1 MKDALYSVLS
11 SEHEFINNI
20 CHIEELLENGIKV
33 LAFADDSFCR
43 KLESQNRTFVDARL
57 LQLYRVSA
65 PGPELT
71 VLDGEY
77 DEKTERLLKELSRL
91 APGFNFEQYVIEH
104 CSAND
109 NMIVE
114 AGAGTGK
121 TTVMIDRIMFL
132 LHTVPDLLPED
143 IGMITFTNEATQ
155 HMKEKIQQELV
166 RRFEATG
173 LSKYVLLLERSAAIR
188 IQTIDSFSKDFVS
201 EFGTSLGYG
210 SSVSIRGFKHE
221 KDTIIRDVLDDL
233 YSKRKGAVSDTLGLT
248 LHDLEKIIYD
258 FWERLGQAGLSD
270 DSIAAL
276 DWGIAADTG
285 SEALH
290 ETFKS
295 VFGEICTRYNEL
307 KIDTDS
313 ISVNDIVR
321 ELDRI
326 FASGNELVQKSHKL
340 RYLFVDEFQDSDNS
354 QIRSIAWLQKHCDLR
369 LFVVGDVKQSIY
381 RFRGAVDTAFKKLE
395 EELDQYSVFNLVRNY
410 RTSSDILGRLDVVF
424 RSWEQKGLFD
434 YGITLQPQKRH
445 AGSYNTR
452 NVLKKNSV
460 IQRECVSLIKE
471 CINDCVSVARK
482 NNSAGEGTQRV
493 TVLTRTNF
501 QLNKIAGWCSD
512 AGIPCYIQTEGTFY
526 RSPAVMDFFALIKAY
541 AFPTDIS
548 GLVDY
553 ALSAYSESDFD
564 TSILEAE
571 AGGTKNQ
578 LKSLEALL
586 EANGWSDNLRKF
598 RLKPVMAVIDEI
610 VNEAK
615 PAKRYTQLR
624 KAVLMAEDEW
634 TEDNLNSQLK
644 TEMMQ
649 YLADTDKLLT
659 LLRSHFSG
667 QMVDLYSI
675 YSFLKL
681 NIATNHNEDQADISE
696 AVGISCVYGLTVH
709 KAKGL
714 EFDTVIIPFT
724 YREYRHDADTEILL
738 DESKNPCRA
747 GWSSV
752 VWQDTYH
759 SAVES
764 QKKNSWY
771 QECVAKEYG
780 DVDREEARLLYVAMT
795 RSIRRLECFV
805 TDPKQHN
812 WAGLLE

>member
-11 SEHEFINNI
+11 SEQGFINNADLI
-20 CHIEELLENGIKV
+20 SELLGNGIKV
-33 LAFADDSFCR
+33 LVFAEEACCR
-43 KLESQNRTFVDARL
+43 KLEAAYRKFVNARL
-57 LQLYRVSA
+57 LQLYCISEVC
-65 PGPELT
+65 PEIT
-71 VLDGEY
+71 VIDGEY
-77 DEKTERLLKELSRL
+77 DADAKNLLEKLGKM
-91 APGFNFEQYVIEH
+91 APEFNFEQYIIEH
-104 CSAND
+104 CSADD

-132 LHTVPDLLPED
+132 LHTVQGLLPED

-166 RRFEATG
+166 RRFEVTG
-173 LSKYVLLLERSAAIR
+173 LSRYVLLLERSAAIR

-201 EFGTSLGYG
+201 EFGTSIGYG
-210 SSVSIRGFKHE
+210 SSVSVRGFKHE
-221 KDTIIRDVLDDL
+221 KDNIIRDVLDDL
-233 YSKRKGAVSDTLGLT
+233 YSERKGPVSDTLGLT

-270 DSIAAL
+270 DNIATL
-276 DWGIAADTG
+276 DWGTPADNC

-290 ETFKS
+290 ETLKT
-295 VFGEICTRYNEL
+295 VFSDICTRYNEL
-307 KIDTDS
+307 KKDTDS

-326 FASGNELVQKSHKL
+326 FASGNELVQKSHRL

-395 EELDQYSVFNLVRNY
+395 EELNQYSVFSLVRNY

-434 YGITLQPQKRH
+434 YGITLKAQKKH
-445 AGSYNTR
+445 AGLYNTR

-460 IQRECVSLIKE
+460 IQNECISLIKE
-471 CINDCVSVARK
+471 CISDCVAVARK
-482 NNSAGEGTQRV
+482 NNSAGDGTQRV

-501 QLNKIAGWCSD
+501 QLDKIAGWCSD

-526 RSPAVMDFFALIKAY
+526 RSPAVLDFFTLIKAY
-541 AFPTDIS
+541 AFPADAS

-553 ALSAYSESDFD
+553 ALSAYSVSDFD
-564 TSILEAE
+564 VSVLEART
-571 AGGTKNQ
+571 AGTKEQ
-578 LKSLEALL
+578 LKSIADLL
-586 EANGWSDNLRKF
+586 EVNGWSDNLRKF

-610 VNEAK
+610 VNEAN
-615 PAKRYTQLR
+615 PAKRYAQIR
-624 KAVLMAEDEW
+624 KTVLAEEGGW
-634 TEDNLNSQLK
+634 TEDNLDSQVR
-644 TEMMQ
+644 TETMQ

-696 AVGISCVYGLTVH
+696 TVGINCLYGLTVH

-738 DESKNPCRA
+738 DESKNPCRV
-747 GWSSV
+747 GWSNV
-752 VWQDTYH
+752 VWQDPYH
-759 SAVES
+759 SSVES
-764 QKKNSWY
+764 QKMNSWY
-771 QECVAKEYG
+771 RECVVKEFG